1 MPQNQSAIH
10 GSKPVA
16 MPRASQTYPKGR
28 VCAHPGCETRLS
40 TYNRRDKCWAH
51 AEMKVP
57 RLRGRKPA
65 AGSA

>member
-1 MPQNQSAIH
+1 VGQSSIQGHRPQAL
-10 GSKPVA
+10 
-16 MPRASQTYPKGR
+16 PRRSRRYPGGR

-40 TYNRRDKCWAH
+40 TYNRRDRCWVH

-65 AGSA
+65 PGSA

>member
-1 MPQNQSAIH
+1 MARQDAIH
-10 GSKPVA
+10 GRRPQPL
-16 MPRASQTYPKGR
+16 PRASRKYPTGR
-28 VCAHPGCETRLS
+28 VCAQDGCETRLS
-40 TYNRRDKCWAH
+40 TYNKREKCWAH

>member
-1 MPQNQSAIH
+1 MGKENAIRGSRPQAL
-10 GSKPVA
+10 
-16 MPRASQTYPKGR
+16 PRASQKFPEGR
-28 VCAHPGCETRLS
+28 VCQAQDCETRLS

-51 AEMKVP
+51 ADMKVP

>member
-1 MPQNQSAIH
+1 MGNQNAIK
-10 GSKPVA
+10 GERPTGL
-16 MPRASQTYPKGR
+16 PRASRTYAKGR

-40 TYNRRDKCWAH
+40 TYNKRDRCWAH

>member
-1 MPQNQSAIH
+1 MGNQQSAIH
-10 GSKPVA
+10 GSRPVEL
-16 MPRASQTYPKGR
+16 PRASQTYPRGR
-28 VCAHPGCETRLS
+28 VCAHPGCKTRLS

-65 AGSA
+65 ADSA

>member
-1 MPQNQSAIH
+1 MGTKDAIR
-10 GSKPVA
+10 GSKA
-16 MPRASQTYPKGR
+16 LALPRANKKAPQGR
-28 VCAHPGCETRLS
+28 VCAQPECDTLLS
-40 TYNRRDKCWAH
+40 TYNKRDKCWAH

>member
-1 MPQNQSAIH
+1 MGEKPAIR
-10 GSKPVA
+10 GQRPTGL
-16 MPRASQTYPKGR
+16 PRASQKYPEGR
-28 VCAHPGCETRLS
+28 ICAHPDCETRLS
-40 TYNRRDKCWAH
+40 VYNRRDKCWAH

>member
-1 MPQNQSAIH
+1 MSMQSSIQGQRPH
-10 GSKPVA
+10 GL
-16 MPRASQTYPKGR
+16 PRRSRRYPEGR
-28 VCAHPGCETRLS
+28 VCSHPDCATRLS

>member
-1 MPQNQSAIH
+1 MGKQFSVRGAKPQ
-10 GSKPVA
+10 PL
-16 MPRASQTYPKGR
+16 PRASRKYPEGR
-28 VCAHPGCETRLS
+28 VCEQTGCETRLS

-65 AGSA
+65 AGST

>member
-1 MPQNQSAIH
+1 MGKQVAIRGQRPQ
-10 GSKPVA
+10 VL
-16 MPRASQTYPKGR
+16 PRASAKYPDGR
-28 VCAHPGCETRLS
+28 RCAHPGCATVLS
-40 TYNRRDKCWAH
+40 TYNRREKCWVH

>member
-1 MPQNQSAIH
+1 MGHQSSIRGQRPQ
-10 GSKPVA
+10 GL
-16 MPRASQTYPKGR
+16 PRASQQFPAGR
-28 VCAHPGCETRLS
+28 VCAHDGCETRMS
-40 TYNRRDKCWAH
+40 KYNRRDKCWAH

>member
-1 MPQNQSAIH
+1 MADKFAIQ
-10 GSKPVA
+10 GQRPVGL
-16 MPRASQTYPKGR
+16 PRASQKYPEGR
-28 VCAHPGCETRLS
+28 ICSFPGCETRLS
-40 TYNRRDKCWAH
+40 VYNRRDRCWAH

>member
-1 MPQNQSAIH
+1 MAKQFSVR
-10 GSKPVA
+10 GSRPLPL
-16 MPRASQTYPKGR
+16 PRASKKFPEGR
-28 VCAHPGCETRLS
+28 VCAQPDCETRLS

-65 AGSA
+65 AGST

>member
-1 MPQNQSAIH
+1 MSNDNAIRGSRPQA
-10 GSKPVA
+10 V
-16 MPRASQTYPKGR
+16 PRASRKFPEGR
-28 VCAHPGCETRLS
+28 VCAAPDCVTRLS
-40 TYNRRDKCWAH
+40 TYNKRDRCWAH

>member
-1 MPQNQSAIH
+1 MPKQFAVR
-10 GSKPVA
+10 GSRPQPL
-16 MPRASQTYPKGR
+16 PRASQKYPDGR
-28 VCAHPGCETRLS
+28 VCKQEGCVTRLS
-40 TYNRRDKCWAH
+40 TYNKRDKCWAH

>member
-1 MPQNQSAIH
+1 MSSNSSIRGSRPQ
-10 GSKPVA
+10 PL
-16 MPRASQTYPKGR
+16 PRSSQKFPRGR
-28 VCAHPGCETRLS
+28 TCAQDGCQTKLS
-40 TYNRRDKCWAH
+40 TYNKRDKCWLH

>member
-1 MPQNQSAIH
+1 MARDSIH
-10 GSKPVA
+10 GQKPHGL
-16 MPRASQTYPKGR
+16 PRASNRYPEGR
-28 VCAHPGCETRLS
+28 VCAHSGCGTRLS
-40 TYNRRDKCWAH
+40 KYNRRDKCWAH